1 MFLRKVL
8 AIAILVSVGCL
19 WSGNAANAQEM
30 PTPDQLK
37 TTAGSGGADMCGFR
51 RIVGRRGTFYQ
62 NDLGD
67 GTSGAVKGM
76 VYDPDS
82 SWKAVR

>member
-30 PTPDQLK
+30 PTPI
-37 TTAGSGGADMCGFR
+37 S
-51 RIVGRRGTFYQ
+51 
-62 NDLGD
+62 
-67 GTSGAVKGM
+67 
-76 VYDPDS
+76 
-82 SWKAVR
+82 